1 MRVKQP
7 SQYTKLLVGVDGEE
21 FVYWTEGQGRNR
33 RYYTNRIQNYKS
45 YFIVMDFQG
54 KVGQGDYTFPFSF
67 LLPNMIT
74 GSFFYSKHCFLKY
87 NVQATLEH
95 PS

>member
-1 MRVKQP
+1 
-7 SQYTKLLVGVDGEE
+7 
-21 FVYWTEGQGRNR
+21 
-33 RYYTNRIQNYKS
+33 
-45 YFIVMDFQG
+45 MDFQG